1 VRGQTAVVYAR
12 STFTPAPILQTV
24 VALVAIAAFLA
35 TGNPVPAAI
44 IAVAGV
50 IAWAGY
56 LLRRRRG

>member
-1 VRGQTAVVYAR
+1 VVYAR